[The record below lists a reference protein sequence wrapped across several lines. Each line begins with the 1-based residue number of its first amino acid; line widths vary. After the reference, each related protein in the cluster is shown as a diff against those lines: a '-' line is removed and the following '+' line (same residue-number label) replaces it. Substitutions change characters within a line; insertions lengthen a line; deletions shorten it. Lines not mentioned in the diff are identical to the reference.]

1 MTRDEI
7 RGRIDRVDEELVKL
21 FGERMALAAEI
32 AALKKVQGLP
42 VLDPKREREKIAAV
56 IEQTPEEY
64 REYTP
69 LLWSMIFELSRS
81 YQNKLIGASTP
92 LTEKINAAVENTP
105 RLFPERASVACQ
117 GLEGSNAQLACDKLF
132 RNPNILYL
140 SSFDAVFSA
149 IEKGLCRYG
158 VIPVENSTAGSV
170 NAVYDRMMH
179 HNFYVVRSVRMKID
193 HNLLVKPGTRRED
206 IREIYSHEQALNQC
220 SDFLSTFPNA
230 RIIPCENTA
239 VAARTVAQSESGD
252 KAAIASRACVAVY
265 GLTCLQSSVQNS
277 EDNYTRFICIGKE
290 LEIFPGANRTSVML
304 VLRHEPGSLY
314 KILARL
320 YALDINLIKL
330 ESRPLP
336 GRPFEFMFYFDLETP
351 VYSPRLIQW
360 IGEMPDA
367 CEFFQYLGSYA
378 EEV

>member
-1 MTRDEI
+1 MNRDEI
-7 RGRIDRVDEELVKL
+7 RERIDRVDEEIVRL
-21 FGERMALAAEI
+21 FSERMALAAEI
-32 AALKKVQGLP
+32 AGIKKREGLP
-42 VLDPKREREKIAAV
+42 VLDARREREKLADVADRS
-56 IEQTPEEY
+56 PEEI

-69 LLWSMIFELSRS
+69 LLYSTMLELSRS
-81 YQNKLIGASTP
+81 YQSRLIGVATP
-92 LTEKINAAVENTP
+92 LTERIAAALDATP
-105 RLFPERASVACQ
+105 DLFPERASVACQ
-117 GLEGSNAQLACDKLF
+117 GLEGSNAQMACDRLF
-132 RNPNILYL
+132 RHPNILYL

-158 VIPVENSTAGSV
+158 IIPVENSTAGSV

-179 HNFYVVRSVRMKID
+179 HNFHIVRSVRMKID
-193 HNLLVKPGTRRED
+193 HNLLVKPGVKRED
-206 IREIYSHEQALNQC
+206 IREIWSHEQALNQC
-220 SDFLSTFPNA
+220 SEFLAAFPGVK
-230 RIIPCENTA
+230 IIPCENTA
-239 VAARTVAQSESGD
+239 VAARTVAQSD
-252 KAAIASRACVAVY
+252 RRDIAAIASRACVETY
-265 GLTCLQSSVQNS
+265 GLACLAASVQNS
-277 EDNYTRFICIGKE
+277 EDNYTRFVCIGKE

-336 GRPFEFMFYFDLETP
+336 GRPFEFMFYFDLDAP

-360 IGEMPDA
+360 IGEMPGA
-367 CEFFQYLGSYA
+367 CESFQYLGSYA